1 MIQYTVIIPQ
11 YNALLYI
18 YFSPLESYA
27 KVWFCCK
34 LSATFG
40 YSTERERE
48 KEWEKKKDKLNTPS
62 PTPTKFT
69 LLGII
74 VWISKQIFFHSW
86 GFYGFFFSNKTK
98 VQGILVI
105 SLCFFFF
112 NEESD
117 NQLVYIM
124 EIMHWT
130 MLWDY

>member
-18 YFSPLESYA
+18 YFSPLEIYA

-48 KEWEKKKDKLNTPS
+48 KEWEKKRQAKHP
-62 PTPTKFT
+62 FT
-69 LLGII
+69 YPDQVYITGYNCVNFKTDIFSFMRLL
-74 VWISKQIFFHSW
+74 WFLLFKQNKGARYIGNFF
-86 GFYGFFFSNKTK
+86 
-98 VQGILVI
+98 V
-105 SLCFFFF
+105 FFFF